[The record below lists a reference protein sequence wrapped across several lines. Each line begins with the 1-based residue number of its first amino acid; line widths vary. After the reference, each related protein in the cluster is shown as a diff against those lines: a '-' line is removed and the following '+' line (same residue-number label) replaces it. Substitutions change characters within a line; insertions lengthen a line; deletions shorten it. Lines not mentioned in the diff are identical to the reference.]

1 MPAGPVIQSP
11 QDVIKRGCYMD
22 GQGMRWNNWK
32 FELME
37 NSLRLYADMNELEY
51 DSSHPLAVLPPKA
64 PQAALKRCGMSYG
77 EIAKIACVNYA
88 TVNGWFNPRRNPS
101 RATVRGGIFPALC
114 EGCLRVSGM
123 KNETQFDERL
133 VAKRVFAL
141 LTTGSARTPEEAAL
155 ELARAR
161 ERYNRSALSYAAS
174 TLTQHDLNSIAHSA
188 LGFLNLNHQPEQCKG
203 AQALSASTFKQEGTD
218 AVDALEKAAKDME
231 LANWKVVLDRLSLQ
245 DLQQAQK
252 ELELT
257 IARKSTPKPATLQ

>member
-1 MPAGPVIQSP
+1 
-11 QDVIKRGCYMD
+11 
-22 GQGMRWNNWK
+22 
-32 FELME
+32 ME

-64 PQAALKRCGMSYG
+64 PQIALKRCGMSYG

-114 EGCLRVSGM
+114 EGCLRVSSM
-123 KNETQFDERL
+123 KNETQVDERL
-133 VAKRVFAL
+133 VARRVFAL

-188 LGFLNLNHQPEQCKG
+188 LGFLNLNHQPEQSKG
-203 AQALSASTFKQEGTD
+203 AQTLSASTFKQEGTD
-218 AVDALEKAAKDME
+218 AVDELEKAAKDME
-231 LANWKVVLDRLSLQ
+231 LASWKVVLDRLSLQ

-257 IARKSTPKPATLQ
+257 IARKSTPQPATLQ

>member
-1 MPAGPVIQSP
+1 
-11 QDVIKRGCYMD
+11 
-22 GQGMRWNNWK
+22 
-32 FELME
+32 
-37 NSLRLYADMNELEY
+37 
-51 DSSHPLAVLPPKA
+51 
-64 PQAALKRCGMSYG
+64 
-77 EIAKIACVNYA
+77 
-88 TVNGWFNPRRNPS
+88 
-101 RATVRGGIFPALC
+101 
-114 EGCLRVSGM
+114 M
-123 KNETQFDERL
+123 KNETKFDERL

-174 TLTQHDLNSIAHSA
+174 TLTQHDLNCIAHSA

-257 IARKSTPKPATLQ
+257 IARKSTPKPAALQ